1 MKQEYQSAYRKLN
14 ADPAFRDRLVRTL
27 EEQQEPRRTRPRW
40 MVPVALAACLILLF
54 GLGVPTIKRVLQP
67 TASTATVKSPTSY
80 AFVRTTAEMAT
91 P

>member
-54 GLGVPTIKRVLQP
+54 GLGVPTICLLY
-67 TASTATVKSPTSY
+67 TSPSP
-80 AFVRTTAEMAT
+80 RD
-91 P
+91 